1 MSEAR
6 DANAVRV
13 GPAWVQ
19 RAARL
24 ALPLLLV
31 ALFFFAFVVILN
43 ASFPHGASLGSMV
56 RYGGLLGGD
65 SLPSNPL
72 LPQIRGRGV
81 APEPLV
87 AHMSSLQRNVRHR
100 SADSVAWAGAY
111 QGMELQNRSAVQ
123 TLASSN
129 AVLDFE
135 QGSRLVLGENTLAV
149 VRKFERN
156 PVSREKTAVVL
167 VLTGEL
173 EGSVAPAKGDAL
185 EVQVTTGSAQGR
197 ILGARGGGNA
207 ASTFRVSE
215 NPDHTSTFSVFSGE
229 AEVSA
234 AGRSV
239 RVGPGY
245 TITVDPKHPLGRPSK
260 LPEAPALR
268 RPEDDTVR
276 WYRTSP
282 PLVLFE
288 WAEERKDAKFWIE
301 IARDPNFESVVH
313 KGEVEGGSFFHGNL
327 PEGDYWWRVASV
339 LTWARSAPATAQHL
353 RILHDIVPPELRV
366 DFPAQPVPSDS
377 VVLSGRSEPN
387 ARIHVADREVRAD
400 SHGDFEVA
408 VKLVPGIQPV
418 VVQAMDDAGNV
429 SHRSAFLM
437 AHF

>member
-1 MSEAR
+1 MRSL
-6 DANAVRV
+6 
-13 GPAWVQ
+13 VQ
-19 RAARL
+19 RAGRF
-24 ALPLLLV
+24 ALPLILV

-56 RYGGLLGGD
+56 RYGGFLAGD
-65 SLPSNPL
+65 TLASNPL
-72 LPQIRGRGV
+72 LPQIRGRGA
-81 APEPLV
+81 APELLV
-87 AHMSSLQRNVRHR
+87 ARMSSLQRSVRHR

-149 VRKFERN
+149 VRKFERD

-185 EVQVTTGSAQGR
+185 RVQVTTGSASGR
-197 ILGARGGGNA
+197 ILGARSSQDA
-207 ASTFRVSE
+207 PATFRVSE

-245 TITVDPKHPLGRPSK
+245 TITVDPKRPLGRPAR
-260 LPEAPALR
+260 LPQPPALR
-268 RPEDDTVR
+268 APQDGAVR
-276 WYRTSP
+276 WYRTTPP
-282 PLVLFE
+282 PLTFT
-288 WAEERKDAKFWIE
+288 WIEERDQARFWIE
-301 IARDPNFESVVH
+301 IARDPAFENVVH
-313 KGEVEGGSFFHGNL
+313 CGEVEGNSFFHGNL

-339 LTWARSAPATAQHL
+339 LDWARSAPGNAQHV
-353 RILHDIVPPELRV
+353 RILKDIEPPDLHVNFPEL
-366 DFPAQPVPSDS
+366 PVASDS
-377 VVLSGRSEPN
+377 VVLSGRTEAN
-387 ARIHVADREVRAD
+387 VRICVADSEVQAD
-400 SHGDFEVA
+400 ANGDFQVA
-408 VKLVPGIQPV
+408 VKLMPGIQPV
-418 VVQAMDDAGNV
+418 VVQAMDAAGNV
-429 SHRSAFLM
+429 SHRAAFLL
-437 AHF
+437 ADFQ